1 MEVKQTQRGFD
12 LSEFIDRYGAKCSLQ
27 KSSIATED
35 CIWLGVDN
43 PKLTVF
49 ENENKGRYII
59 TEMPSN
65 FDVNARM
72 HLTREMVQELLP
84 YLQKFA
90 ETGELT

>member
-1 MEVKQTQRGFD
+1 MEIEQTQRGFD
-12 LSEFIDRYGAKCSLQ
+12 ITKFTDRYGAQCSLQ

-35 CIWLGVDN
+35 CIWLGIDN

-49 ENENKGRYII
+49 ENKNKGRYII
-59 TEMPSN
+59 TEMPDN

-72 HLTREMVQELLP
+72 HLTREMVQEMLP

-90 ETGELT
+90 ESGELT